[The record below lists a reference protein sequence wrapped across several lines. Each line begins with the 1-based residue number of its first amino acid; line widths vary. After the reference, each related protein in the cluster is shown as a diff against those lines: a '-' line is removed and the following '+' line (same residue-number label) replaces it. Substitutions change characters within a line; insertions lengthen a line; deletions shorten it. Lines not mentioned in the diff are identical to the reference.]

1 MISVYLYA
9 KRDGH
14 YTEALVG
21 NPANFSG
28 WSESNAV
35 ALHRPEALAMTAL
48 QAHSTSCGRS
58 YDA

>member
-1 MISVYLYA
+1 MNSDYLYA
-9 KRDGH
+9 KSNGH

-21 NPANFSG
+21 NPANFLG
-28 WSESNAV
+28 GSESNAV
-35 ALHRPEALAMTAL
+35 VLHRPGALAMTTL